1 MDIAAL
7 AAYGETELRLNP
19 IRMWRLFRVLR
30 VLQVIGVMDRGGA
43 ETMVMNLYR
52 AIDRS
57 KIQFDFLVHEQREGD
72 YDAEIRE
79 LGGRFFRL
87 PRFSG
92 VNAHTYRQKVHS
104 IIAEHPEYRVVHG
117 HIGSCAPIYL
127 SVAKQAGA
135 YTIAHSHAQNYG
147 RGLERLVFKMAA
159 SPVRNIADYF
169 MACSREAGLDRF
181 GKAVV
186 SGDCFSV
193 VPNGIAVTRYKCDQA
208 SHEAAKARLGLVG
221 RPVVCHTGRLT
232 PVKNHAFLLDVFSRV
247 HVHIPQAVLVC
258 AGRGELEGQL
268 KSRVDELGLA
278 GSVRFLG
285 VVDNVP
291 EVLRA
296 ADAFVFPS
304 VKEGLSLAVV
314 EAQAAGLP
322 ATISTG
328 VPDLA
333 LVSDRARRV
342 SLDEGADAWAAIVL
356 EDLNRA
362 ASSLRTDAV
371 EQVRKHGFDIADTA
385 ARLSR
390 FYTCAAAGG
399 FAHD

>member
-1 MDIAAL
+1 MI
-7 AAYGETELRLNP
+7 
-19 IRMWRLFRVLR
+19 R

-43 ETMVMNLYR
+43 ETMIMNLYR
-52 AIDRS
+52 AMDRS

-92 VNAHTYRQKVHS
+92 INAHVYRRKVRS
-104 IIAEHPEYRVVHG
+104 IISAHPEFRVVHG

-147 RGLERLVFKMAA
+147 RGLERLVFKMVA
-159 SPVRNIADYF
+159 SPVRDIADYF
-169 MACSREAGLDRF
+169 MACSQEAGLDRF

-186 SGDCFSV
+186 SGDRFSV

-208 SHEAAKARLGLVG
+208 SHELAKAALGLAG

-232 PVKNHAFLLDVFSRV
+232 PVKNHAFLLDVFARV
-247 HVHIPQAVLVC
+247 QTRVPGAVLVC
-258 AGRGELEGQL
+258 AGRGELETQL
-268 KSRVDELGLA
+268 KARVNELGLD

-291 EVLRA
+291 EILRA
-296 ADAFVFPS
+296 ADVFVFPS

-314 EAQAAGLP
+314 EAQASGLP
-322 ATISTG
+322 TTASTG
-328 VPDLA
+328 IPDLA
-333 LVSDRARRV
+333 LVSDRARRI
-342 SLDEGADAWAAIVL
+342 SLDEGVDAWAAIVL

-362 ASSLRTDAV
+362 TSSLRTDAV

-390 FYTCAAAGG
+390 FYTSAAAGG